1 MQLHKEPGT
10 PRSWILFLAGGSLF
24 LCLTACSSPPSPNE
38 PQAQQTPP
46 TEQKTERYELK
57 GKVISI
63 DKSGKKLVVD
73 HEEVPGFIGAMTM
86 PYPVK
91 DERLLEN
98 LSPGDQVAAQVV
110 ATKDSFWLE
119 NIVVAKKGEK
129 TQ

>member
-1 MQLHKEPGT
+1 M
-10 PRSWILFLAGGSLF
+10 
-24 LCLTACSSPPSPNE
+24 
-38 PQAQQTPP
+38 
-46 TEQKTERYELK
+46 
-57 GKVISI
+57 
-63 DKSGKKLVVD
+63 
-73 HEEVPGFIGAMTM
+73 GAMTM